1 MGFKRAIKIFRHIL
15 KDTEKYRGDRAAAG
29 GVASEAGDKADRH
42 KGAIAS
48 VFDDLKT
55 FTRMVKAWAGGRY
68 RAPWKSMAW
77 IIAGIV
83 YFVSP
88 IDAIPDF
95 IPIIGFM
102 DDAFVIT
109 LVMRGVRKDVERF
122 RDWESGA
129 TFDLESPPVA
139 AHS

>member
-1 MGFKRAIKIFRHIL
+1 MGFQRAIKIFRHIL
-15 KDTEKYRGDRAAAG
+15 KDTEKYQTDRVAAG
-29 GVASEAGDKADRH
+29 DVASQADEKAGRNR
-42 KGAIAS
+42 GAIGA

-55 FTRMVKAWAGGRY
+55 FIRMIKAWAGGRY
-68 RAPWKSMAW
+68 RAPWKTMAW
-77 IIAGIV
+77 IIAGVV

-95 IPIIGFM
+95 IPFIGLM

-109 LVMRGVRKDVERF
+109 LVMRGVRKDVARF
-122 RDWESGA
+122 RDWEDGG
-129 TFDLESPPVA
+129 TFDPELPPVA